1 MTTTVERRILAVT
14 ILAGLLA
21 VSSAIAQKDD
31 QAEVLMQAAHQ
42 KQLVEG
48 QLEEAIQLYKRIV
61 QEHAGNRAV
70 AAKALLEIGR
80 CYEKLGNT
88 EARKAY
94 ERLLR
99 DYGDQNEAA
108 AQARARLAAL
118 TGKVASGSSQMVT
131 RRVWAGPDVHVMGS
145 LSPDGRHL
153 SCVDGTTGDIAL
165 RDLTTGKM
173 RRLTNE
179 GSRPEIKAS
188 AISRD
193 GKEVAYNWPI
203 KGGYPDLRVVRVDG
217 SAPRVL
223 YNEKEKFASPYDWS
237 PDGKYILTRLYIDPM
252 ILQIAVISKEDG
264 SVRVVKTLDGLPTTI
279 RFSPDGS
286 YIAYDLQ
293 QRDSGTRDIFL
304 LAADGSR
311 EIRLIEH
318 PADDQLLGWTPD
330 GNHILFA
337 SDRSGTM
344 SAWMIRVA
352 DGKPQGSPELIK
364 PDIGQ
369 ITPIGFTPAGSFY
382 YGLTVGTGDVYT
394 AELDLATGRV
404 LTEPQIATQ
413 RYVGWNA
420 SPAWSP
426 DGQLLAYISRK
437 QRPEI
442 ITIRSLKTGEESDL
456 SPKLPFMWGPI
467 RWSPDGRSI
476 LVSGKDSKA
485 RHGFYLIDAQ
495 TAKATPIEMW
505 QGMIDIPSWFPDG
518 KRLLYRSWQR
528 EAGTIT
534 HTILVRDLETG
545 RETEFFRPT
554 PPGLT
559 IDDIALSP
567 DGRQVAVTL
576 LEKETRSSVLKV
588 LPIAGGDARELAR
601 AKEPETIVGD
611 SLSWSSD
618 SGYIVFGK
626 VRAIGQER
634 KTQLFAIS
642 CRGREPHALGLAM
655 DSVRDVSFHPDGHHL
670 AFGTSAGVMRGD
682 KDKVEVWVME
692 NFLPTL
698 KAARSR

>member
-1 MTTTVERRILAVT
+1 MKTTRAGRLLAVT
-14 ILAGLLA
+14 IVAGLLTG
-21 VSSAIAQKDD
+21 SFAIAQKDD

-61 QEHAGNRAV
+61 QEHSGNHAV
-70 AAKALLEIGR
+70 AAQALLEIGR

-88 EARKAY
+88 EARKTY

-118 TGKVASGSSQMVT
+118 SGNTPSGGSQLVA

-145 LSPDGRHL
+145 LSPDGRYL
-153 SCVDGTTGDIAL
+153 SCVDGATGDIAL
-165 RDLTTGKM
+165 RDLATGKM
-173 RRLTNE
+173 RRLTNG
-179 GSRPEIKAS
+179 GSRLEVKAS

-193 GKEVAYNWPI
+193 GKQVAYNWPI
-203 KGGYPDLRVVRVDG
+203 EDGYPDLRVVRVDG

-223 YNEKEKFASPYDWS
+223 YSVKEKGFASPHDWS
-237 PDGKYILTRLYIDPM
+237 PDGKYILTLLYTDPM
-252 ILQIAVISKEDG
+252 ILQIALISIVDG
-264 SVRVVKTLDGLPTTI
+264 SVRVLKTLDGLPTKMK
-279 RFSPDGS
+279 FSPDGR

-293 QRDSGTRDIFL
+293 QEDSGTRDIFL

-330 GNHILFA
+330 GNHILFG

-344 SAWMIRVA
+344 SAWMIRVT
-352 DGKPQGSPELIK
+352 DGKPQGSPELVK
-364 PDIGQ
+364 PDLGQ
-369 ITPIGFTPAGSFY
+369 IIPIGFTPAGSFY

-394 AELDLATGRV
+394 AEFDPATGRV
-404 LTEPQIATQ
+404 LTEPQIVTQ
-413 RYVGWNA
+413 RYVGWNV

-426 DGQLLAYISRK
+426 DGQYLAYISRK

-442 ITIRSLKTGEESDL
+442 ITIHSLKTGEEHDL
-456 SPKLPFMWGPI
+456 SPKFPFMWGPI

-476 LVSGKDSKA
+476 IVSGKDSKA
-485 RHGFYLIDAQ
+485 RHGLFLIDAQ

-505 QGMIDIPSWFPDG
+505 QGAIDLPAFFPDG
-518 KRLLYRSWQR
+518 KRLLYRSWQG
-528 EAGTIT
+528 EAGATAQ
-534 HTILVRDLETG
+534 TILVRDLETG

-554 PPGLT
+554 PGVR

-567 DGRQVAVTL
+567 DGQQVALTL

-588 LPIAGGDARELAR
+588 LPIAGGDAKELVR
-601 AKEPETIVGD
+601 AEEPEAIVGE

-626 VRAIGQER
+626 VRASGQEG
-634 KTQLFAIS
+634 KTEVLLIS
-642 CRGREPHALGLAM
+642 SRGGEPHALGLAM
-655 DSVRDVSFHPDGHHL
+655 DSVRDLSFHPDGHHL
-670 AFGTSAGVMRGD
+670 AFATSAGVMRGD
-682 KDKVEVWVME
+682 EDKVEVWVME

-698 KAARSR
+698 KAARRR